1 MKEITLEEKKQIQL
15 QMLIEIDEF
24 CRKHNIRYS
33 LAYGTLIGAIRHK
46 GFIPWD
52 DDVDIMMPLPDMLRF
67 KEIFRSASMRYLDVD
82 TDANYQYSF
91 SRIANTQTFNKD
103 GIVSTGYGVCIDLY
117 PVLGLPHDIESVELF
132 FKEAKPKRERHSC
145 LIRMKSILMRYFPI
159 KNIPGFNREMKRY
172 RDFLFQ
178 FPYEKTRFFFTHGG
192 ELEMRN
198 VHDFD
203 LFEKITDVSFEGH
216 VFMSIFRYDD
226 FLRRFY
232 GDYMQLPPEDQRI
245 PYHGGHYYW
254 KKEKNDTAI

>member
-15 QMLIEIDEF
+15 QMLIEIDGF

-67 KEIFRSASMRYLDVD
+67 KEIFRSETMCYCDVD
-82 TDANYQYSF
+82 TDKSYKYAF
-91 SRIANTQTFNKD
+91 SRIANTQTYNKD
-103 GIVSTGYGVCIDLY
+103 GLISTSFGVCIDLY
-117 PVLGLPHDIESVELF
+117 PILGLPRSVKGIEQFFKKAEVELTRRLHIIRLRGLLL
-132 FKEAKPKRERHSC
+132 KC
-145 LIRMKSILMRYFPI
+145 LPI
-159 KNIPGFNREMKRY
+159 KTVPGFNKAMRRY

-178 FPYEKTRFFFTHGG
+178 YPYEKTHYFFSNGG

-203 LFEKITDVSFEGH
+203 LFEELMEVSFEGH
-216 VFMSIFRYDD
+216 CFMAIARYDD
-226 FLRRFY
+226 FLRHFY
-232 GDYMQLPPEDQRI
+232 GDYMQLPPENERV

-254 KKEKNDTAI
+254 LNEK